1 MCAMRAESLSDEELI
16 RLYRRGHERCF
27 AVLLSR
33 HKDKVFTYLILLVK
47 NKIVVED
54 LFHDT
59 IVKVIHGLK
68 EGKYTDDGRFRA
80 WAMRIAHN
88 VAIDY
93 FRKCSKMR
101 VQRATDE
108 YDPIDFVPS
117 YDKDQFEEHAQ
128 EQVHERMRELVAKLP
143 YELREVVIMR
153 THANMPFH
161 EIAWVQQVSINT
173 ALGRMRYALIRIREM
188 MERRQI
194 RLVA

>member
-1 MCAMRAESLSDEELI
+1 MRAESLSDEELI
-16 RLYRRGHERCF
+16 RLYRRGNERCF
-27 AVLLSR
+27 AVLLKR
-33 HKDKVFTYLILLVK
+33 HKDKIFSYLILLVK
-47 NKIVVED
+47 NRAVVED

-59 IVKVIHGLK
+59 IVKVIHALK
-68 EGKYTDDGRFRA
+68 EGNYNDDGRFRS

-93 FRKCSKMR
+93 FRKCGKMR
-101 VQRATDE
+101 IQRATDD
-108 YDPIDFVPS
+108 YDPLDFIPIESV
-117 YDKDQFEEHAQ
+117 DQYEVRAQ
-128 EQVHERMRELVAKLP
+128 EQVHERMRELVSKLP
-143 YELREVVIMR
+143 YDLREVIIMR

-173 ALGRMRYALIRIREM
+173 ALGRMRYALVRIREM